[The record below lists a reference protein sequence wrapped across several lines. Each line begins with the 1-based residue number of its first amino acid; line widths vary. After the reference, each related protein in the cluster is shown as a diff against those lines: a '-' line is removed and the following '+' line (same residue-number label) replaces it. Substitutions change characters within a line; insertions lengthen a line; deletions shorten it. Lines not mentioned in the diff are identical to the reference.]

1 MLKALPL
8 PRGESIVSFG
18 ITRASSSSGHL
29 VSGSFPADC
38 CDDLQFS
45 FYPDGQTSCHFWMQC
60 KHTHKHTHKKRR
72 ILLNAL
78 GAERRANALP
88 TGPALQPC
96 GWIPLKAKRGQR
108 YLCCTLPLTML
119 VFQYCIC
126 RLLHSTRFLW
136 VLRRSFIAWWY
147 FRFFVFLCLSLSLSP
162 SFSPLLSGFGSNQAS
177 FICALSRISNVVSY
191 DWLPQPH
198 LPCLYFFYF
207 YSFLL
212 TYSRWMC
219 SPTNR
224 FCIETLSGHL
234 QCVPRQR
241 PAARQ
246 GCAPAGRFQWR
257 HRWCPAA
264 WAALHRW
271 FWRPSLSVREISPK
285 YCEEKSEEK
294 FSLNDSLH
302 KSKLLQNLTIKFAN
316 SSSDH
321 PRT

>member
-1 MLKALPL
+1 MHSVQSEEQTLYQLGLPCSLVAGFRLKPNGAIDICAARCPWRCWYSNIVYAAFYTRLVFCGCCFAALL
-8 PRGESIVSFG
+8 PDG
-18 ITRASSSSGHL
+18 ISAFLSSS
-29 VSGSFPADC
+29 A
-38 CDDLQFS
+38 
-45 FYPDGQTSCHFWMQC
+45 
-60 KHTHKHTHKKRR
+60 
-72 ILLNAL
+72 
-78 GAERRANALP
+78 
-88 TGPALQPC
+88 
-96 GWIPLKAKRGQR
+96 
-108 YLCCTLPLTML
+108 
-119 VFQYCIC
+119 
-126 RLLHSTRFLW
+126 
-136 VLRRSFIAWWY
+136 
-147 FRFFVFLCLSLSLSP
+147 SLSLSP
-162 SFSPLLSGFGSNQAS
+162 SFSALLSGFGSNQAS

-191 DWLPQPH
+191 DWLPP
-198 LPCLYFFYF
+198 LAILLLLLLL
-207 YSFLL
+207 LL

-316 SSSDH
+316 SSTDH

>member
-1 MLKALPL
+1 MHSVQSEEQTLYQLGLPCCLVAGFRLKPNGARDICAARCPWRCWYSNIVYAASYTRLVFCGCCFAALL
-8 PRGESIVSFG
+8 PDG
-18 ITRASSSSGHL
+18 ISAFLSSS
-29 VSGSFPADC
+29 
-38 CDDLQFS
+38 
-45 FYPDGQTSCHFWMQC
+45 
-60 KHTHKHTHKKRR
+60 
-72 ILLNAL
+72 
-78 GAERRANALP
+78 
-88 TGPALQPC
+88 
-96 GWIPLKAKRGQR
+96 
-108 YLCCTLPLTML
+108 
-119 VFQYCIC
+119 
-126 RLLHSTRFLW
+126 
-136 VLRRSFIAWWY
+136 
-147 FRFFVFLCLSLSLSP
+147 LSLSLSIFLCAFKWLRQQSGKLYLRTQSHIECCVIWLTAP
-162 SFSPLLSGFGSNQAS
+162 SPSP
-177 FICALSRISNVVSY
+177 
-191 DWLPQPH
+191 
-198 LPCLYFFYF
+198 LYFFYF